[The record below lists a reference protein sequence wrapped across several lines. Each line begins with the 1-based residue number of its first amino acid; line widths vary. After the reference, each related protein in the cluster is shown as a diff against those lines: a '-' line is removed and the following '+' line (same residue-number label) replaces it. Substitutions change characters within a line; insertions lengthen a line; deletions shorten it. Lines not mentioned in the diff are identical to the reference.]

1 MSFKPNFRK
10 IVQLNQQIL
19 SQIKTRNFS
28 SKIKE
33 QNWNELPKC
42 QTPKCDVPRLD
53 DAQIKEEKP
62 ITIQENW
69 NECNKP
75 EEPKKFSCDDHPV
88 EKPTQRRPR
97 KSVPDKTSAC
107 TSKPQPPKKLEVE
120 DCLKLKL
127 DNCAEVN
134 SSTKCMSYRPF
145 VDCKKILAPKPSFS
159 ECQKD
164 KIVDN
169 KKTECKEKELK

>member
-1 MSFKPNFRK
+1 MSFKPNIRK
-10 IVQLNQQIL
+10 FVQLNQQIL
-19 SQIKTRNFS
+19 FQIKSRNFS
-28 SKIKE
+28 SKTNE

-42 QTPKCDVPRLD
+42 QIPKCDVPRLD
-53 DAQIKEEKP
+53 DSVIKEKP
-62 ITIQENW
+62 LEIQENW

-75 EEPKKFSCDDHPV
+75 EEPIKFSCADHPV
-88 EKPTQRRPR
+88 EKPENRRPR
-97 KSVPDKTSAC
+97 KLVTDKTSAC
-107 TSKPQPPKKLEVE
+107 PSKPEPSKKLEVE

-127 DNCAEVN
+127 ENCADAN
-134 SSTKCMSYRPF
+134 SITKCMSYRPI

-164 KIVDN
+164 KIVKN